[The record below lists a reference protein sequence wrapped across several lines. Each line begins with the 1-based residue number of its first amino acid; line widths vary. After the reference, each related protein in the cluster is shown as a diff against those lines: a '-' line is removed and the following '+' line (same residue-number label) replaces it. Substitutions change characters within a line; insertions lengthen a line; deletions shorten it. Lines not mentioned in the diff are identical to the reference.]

1 MKKILYLMHIPWGWI
16 KQRPHFFAEYLAS
29 DNIID
34 VYYRKSNTVS
44 QNKLLT
50 SEQVGIPNISIKG
63 FNNIPFKKIPLFKN
77 FNLDWIN
84 AIIAY
89 IQLPSV
95 RNYDYVWIT
104 SPIIYS
110 FLRYSLYGKKI
121 IYDCMDDMIEFPDI
135 KNHPLLE
142 KEILNNEK
150 ELLMKAHIVFVSSDY
165 LKNKVQERA
174 NLRVRNIH
182 TINNA
187 VELPSLDKK
196 EKLPQDVADK
206 VTFIRNMSFPF
217 MYVGMISEWF
227 NFSLIKKT
235 VENFPQLNIV
245 LLGPCDTD
253 IVKHERIHYL
263 GIVER
268 RYIFDL
274 MKEAYSLIMPFQLN
288 ELIYSVNPVK
298 LYEYIYT
305 GKPVVSVEYG
315 ETKKFAN
322 FVSLYNRNEDFFE
335 LVAGILNSPEK
346 YVKKRELID
355 LYIRENTWYAR
366 YNQILKLLGL

>member
-50 SEQVGIPNISIKG
+50 SEQVGIPNMSIKG

-77 FNLDWIN
+77 FSLDWIN

-95 RNYDYVWIT
+95 KKYDYVWIT

-110 FLRYSLYGKKI
+110 FLRYSLSGKKI

-150 ELLMKAHIVFVSSDY
+150 ELLMKADIVFVSSDY
-165 LKNKVQERA
+165 LKNKVQESVLHLVL
-174 NLRVRNIH
+174 NL
-182 TINNA
+182 
-187 VELPSLDKK
+187 
-196 EKLPQDVADK
+196 
-206 VTFIRNMSFPF
+206 
-217 MYVGMISEWF
+217 
-227 NFSLIKKT
+227 
-235 VENFPQLNIV
+235 
-245 LLGPCDTD
+245 
-253 IVKHERIHYL
+253 
-263 GIVER
+263 
-268 RYIFDL
+268 
-274 MKEAYSLIMPFQLN
+274 
-288 ELIYSVNPVK
+288 
-298 LYEYIYT
+298 
-305 GKPVVSVEYG
+305 
-315 ETKKFAN
+315 
-322 FVSLYNRNEDFFE
+322 
-335 LVAGILNSPEK
+335 
-346 YVKKRELID
+346 
-355 LYIRENTWYAR
+355 
-366 YNQILKLLGL
+366 

>member
-1 MKKILYLMHIPWGWI
+1 MHIPWGWI

-29 DNIID
+29 NSIID

-44 QNKLLT
+44 RSKLLT
-50 SEQVGIPNISIKG
+50 SEQVGIPNMSIRG
-63 FNNIPFKKIPLFKN
+63 FNNIPLKKIPLLRF

-89 IQLPSV
+89 IQLPSLK
-95 RNYDYVWIT
+95 NYDYVWIT
-104 SPIIYS
+104 SPVIYS
-110 FLRYSLYGKKI
+110 FLRYSLHGKKI

-135 KNHPLLE
+135 KNHSLLE
-142 KEILNNEK
+142 KEILDNEK
-150 ELLMKAHIVFVSSDY
+150 ELLMKADIVFVSSDY
-165 LKNKVQERA
+165 LKNKIQERA
-174 NLRVRNIH
+174 NLRVRNIY

-187 VELPSLDKK
+187 IELPSLNNI
-196 EKLPQDVADK
+196 EKLPQDIADK

-217 MYVGMISEWF
+217 MYIGMVSEWF
-227 NFSLIKKT
+227 DFDLIKKAIDK
-235 VENFPQLNIV
+235 FPQMNIV

-253 IVKHERIHYL
+253 IIKHERIHYL

-315 ETKKFAN
+315 ETKKFSN
-322 FVSLYNRNEDFFE
+322 FVSLYNSDEDFFE
-335 LVAGILNSPEK
+335 LVAGILDSSEK
-346 YVKKRELID
+346 YVKNKDLID
-355 LYIRENTWYAR
+355 SYIRENTWQAR
-366 YNQILKLLGL
+366 YNQILKFLGL